1 MNSAIKLLVCDL
13 LKEYKSAQKT
23 LLWSVILQ
31 IVKQKLKIREKTLK
45 LYSKVLFNGYLEKA
59 MKD

>member
-23 LLWSVILQ
+23 LIWSVILP
-31 IVKQKLKIREKTLK
+31 IIKQKLKIREKTLK

>member
-23 LLWSVILQ
+23 LIWSVILP

-59 MKD
+59 MKE

>member
-23 LLWSVILQ
+23 LIWSVILP

>member
-1 MNSAIKLLVCDL
+1 MDSAIKLLVCDL

-23 LLWSVILQ
+23 LIWSVILP